1 MRGVNLK
8 LKQKI
13 LGVIVLVVC
22 LVMVAS
28 SIVVSYVTYNQNV
41 SATNANLMV
50 AARNVKTKILETQED
65 LARKLAQMDSV
76 FKVSENVKYLGDF
89 KKDFDL
95 GMTES
100 GFVDLTSALFATTA
114 VNQLASL
121 SLYDAAGELL
131 AFSERQPDGQLL
143 AGFYYVN
150 PEKAFK
156 YAKLSETDDL
166 KGSQWTSVPALDA
179 LKNPLNRPG
188 VTQTVTSGSL
198 TRMGNDLSLSVYVP
212 VMLKAKNKET
222 RKKELMLFG
231 FIIATKILDQTFV
244 DQMAELTGLN
254 INLFTGDTLSF
265 GNLNAYDKIDTSAVP
280 MTVDTGWALADQPVL
295 PGSVDVDGESFYQ
308 GLVPVYEGTDYQG
321 AVAVLTSGQTIM
333 DNTLQVVYTLI
344 IVYVSCL
351 VLIIPLA
358 LFFSGSMVKSILMVT
373 ASLKD
378 VAEGEGDL
386 TKRIEIRSRDEI
398 GELSRYFN
406 LFIERL
412 QTMIS
417 DISESSQAL
426 SGSVA
431 VTRKEA
437 KDISEGSGKMLAIT
451 NSVTQSTSEMS
462 AEISSISDVVGQASD
477 NLGIVASST
486 EEMTAT
492 INEIAKN
499 AESARHMSNETG
511 QRISAASE
519 SVNKLGTE
527 AKEIDAFTESITDI
541 SDQTNLLALN
551 ATIEAARAGEAGKGF
566 AVVASEI
573 KDLATQTA
581 DATQDIKVKIDNI
594 MKASA
599 STSEE
604 MVTISKTFGNMND
617 VVNDIASAIEEQSA
631 TTKEIAD
638 NTATVARGIG
648 DVNTSISQF
657 DGLTTEIAGEMNSVN
672 DASTRMSENGTHIN
686 RDTEEMRR
694 QTDRLDNLINRFVIE

>member
-1 MRGVNLK
+1 MSLK
-8 LKQKI
+8 LKHKI

-28 SIVVSYVTYNQNV
+28 SLVVSYVTYNQNV
-41 SATNANLMV
+41 SATNANLLV
-50 AARNVKTKILETQED
+50 AANNVKTKILETQED
-65 LARKLAQMDSV
+65 LARKLTQMDTV
-76 FKVSENVKYLGDF
+76 FKVSENVKFLGDF

-95 GMTES
+95 SMTES
-100 GFVDLTSALFATTA
+100 GFMDLANALFATTT
-114 VNQLASL
+114 VNGLASL
-121 SLYDAAGELL
+121 TLYDAAGELL
-131 AFSERQPDGQLL
+131 AFSERKANGKLL
-143 AGFYYVN
+143 AGFYYIN

-156 YAKLSETDDL
+156 YAIVSETDDL
-166 KGSQWTSVPALDA
+166 KGSQWTSVPALDDLA
-179 LKNPLNRPG
+179 SPLNRPG
-188 VTQTVTSGSL
+188 VTETAISGNLSRL
-198 TRMGNDLSLSVYVP
+198 GNDLSLSVYVP
-212 VMLKAKNKET
+212 VMLEAKNKET

-231 FIIATKILDQTFV
+231 FIIATKTLDQVFV
-244 DQMAELTGLN
+244 DQMAELTGTKV
-254 INLFTGDTLSF
+254 NLFTGDALSY
-265 GNLNAYDKIDTSAVP
+265 GNLGAYDKIDTAAIP
-280 MTVDTGWALADQPVL
+280 MTADTGWTLADQPVL
-295 PGSVDVDGESFYQ
+295 PGKVAVADQAFYQ
-308 GLVPVYEGTDYQG
+308 GLVPVYEGTAYQG
-321 AVAVLTSGQTIM
+321 TVAVLTSGKTIM
-333 DNTLQVVYTLI
+333 ENTLHVVYTLV
-344 IVYVSCL
+344 IVYLSCL

-358 LFFSGSMVKSILMVT
+358 LFFSGNMVKSILMVT

-386 TKRIEIRSRDEI
+386 TKRIEIRSGDEI

-412 QTMIS
+412 QTMIA
-417 DISESSQAL
+417 DISESSQVL
-426 SGSVA
+426 SGSVT
-431 VTRKEA
+431 VTRKRA
-437 KDISEGSGKMLAIT
+437 VDISEGSGKMLEVT
-451 NSVTQSTSEMS
+451 RSVTQSTSEMS
-462 AEISSISDVVGQASD
+462 GEISSISNVVGQASD
-477 NLGIVASST
+477 NLSIVASST

-499 AESARHMSNETG
+499 AESARAMSNETG
-511 QRISAASE
+511 QKISAASK
-519 SVNKLGTE
+519 SVNKLGVE
-527 AKEIDAFTESITDI
+527 AKEINAFTESITDI

-581 DATQDIKVKIDNI
+581 AATQDIKVKIDNI

-617 VVNDIASAIEEQSA
+617 VVNEIASAIEEQSA

-638 NTATVARGIG
+638 NTATVANGIG

-657 DGLTTEIAGEMNSVN
+657 DGLTTEIAREMTAVN
-672 DASTRMSENGTHIN
+672 EASTRMSENGTHIN

-694 QTDRLDNLINRFVIE
+694 QTDRLDNLINRFVIK